1 MKNIKIAFYIFI
13 GGFSLLL
20 IQSLLL
26 TPSYA
31 NDDIIIESEKSEIN
45 SYINF
50 EEAAEISVKSVVHI
64 KSKYLQDEIY
74 RYYDPFYGNRYFNNP
89 KEKVAS

>member
-13 GGFSLLL
+13 GGLSLLL

-45 SYINF
+45 ST
-50 EEAAEISVKSVVHI
+50 I
-64 KSKYLQDEIY
+64 KC
-74 RYYDPFYGNRYFNNP
+74 
-89 KEKVAS
+89 

>member
-31 NDDIIIESEKSEIN
+31 NDEIIIESEKNEIN

-50 EEAAEISVKSVVHI
+50 EEDAEISVKTVVHV
-64 KSKYLQDEIY
+64 K
-74 RYYDPFYGNRYFNNP
+74 
-89 KEKVAS
+89 